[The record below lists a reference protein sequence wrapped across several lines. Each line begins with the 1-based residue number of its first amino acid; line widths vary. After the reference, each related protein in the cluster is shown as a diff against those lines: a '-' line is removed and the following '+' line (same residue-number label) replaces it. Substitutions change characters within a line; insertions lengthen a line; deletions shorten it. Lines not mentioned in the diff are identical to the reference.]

1 MSNSLFGPKVKKVC
15 PKVFYGLICAFLF
28 MSNASSFGERTSRTL
43 HRGLPRGQD
52 ERTCCRCCQGG
63 SHPRAYRSKELRE
76 EGRSARADEDMGHPL
91 PWPETWCQTPGRKR
105 SRPRRST
112 TAGRKM
118 RALILRHPTWRK
130 SGGPP
135 PPPTCGP
142 RKSKKASSPPLARRV
157 VLVEDPAPNHPRRPR
172 GRQS

>member
-1 MSNSLFGPKVKKVC
+1 MGNT
-15 PKVFYGLICAFLF
+15 
-28 MSNASSFGERTSRTL
+28 SSFGECTPPHIAWDRL
-43 HRGLPRGQD
+43 QGQD
-52 ERTCCRCCQGG
+52 ERTCCRCCKGG
-63 SHPRAYRSKELRE
+63 SRSRACRSEELGE
-76 EGRSARADEDMGHPL
+76 ESHSARADEDMGHPL